1 MNKYL
6 IFRTDRIGDFLLTA
20 ILINSIKRNNPQSY
34 IIVVASENNYDYIK
48 SFKNIDEVLLLKK
61 NFLSKL
67 ILFKNLLIHKF
78 NSIIVHDGKNRSN
91 FITFFLKSNLKIY
104 CKPPGETPYI
114 AGIIKILN
122 TLKFN
127 FLDDDFNMLNDRPYD
142 NKFVLNDKFILLHF
156 DEKWVHK
163 KYISSYLN
171 IEPSEKELILFLKS
185 IVIKTKKNLVVTT
198 GSIPLEILN
207 SIFSANLNKN
217 IFFYNN
223 LNFIELE
230 SIVDKCDLLVACH
243 GAISHVASAK
253 NIKQIDIIEKN
264 KINFYK
270 KWTSHFR
277 NYNFIYRKNFSDLS
291 KEIISNL

>member
-1 MNKYL
+1 MSKYL

-61 NFLSKL
+61 NFINKL
-67 ILFKNLLIHKF
+67 YLLKNLLIYKF

-104 CKPPGETPYI
+104 CKPPSETSYI
-114 AGIIKILN
+114 NSITKILN

-127 FLDDDFNMLNDRPYD
+127 FLDDDLNTLNDRSYD
-142 NKFVLNDKFILLHF
+142 KKFDLNDKFVLLHF
-156 DEKWVHK
+156 DEKWIYK
-163 KYISSYLN
+163 KYISSYTS
-171 IEPSEKELILFLKS
+171 IEPNENELILFLKS
-185 IVIKTKKNLVVTT
+185 IVNKAKKNLVVTT
-198 GSIPLEILN
+198 GSIPLEVLN
-207 SIFSANLNKN
+207 SIFSTNFDKN

-223 LNFIELE
+223 LKFIELE
-230 SIVDKCDLLVACH
+230 SLVDKCDLLVACH

-253 NIKQIDIIEKN
+253 SIKQMDIIEKN
-264 KINFYK
+264 KINFYN

-277 NYNFIYRKNFSDLS
+277 NHNFIYRKNFNDLS
-291 KEIISNL
+291 EEIISNL

>member
-1 MNKYL
+1 MIKYL

-48 SFKNIDEVLLLKK
+48 SFKNVDEVCLLKK
-61 NFLSKL
+61 NFISKL
-67 ILFKNLLIHKF
+67 TLLKNLLIHEF

-104 CKPPGETPYI
+104 CKPSIETSYI
-114 AGIIKILN
+114 AGISKILT

-127 FLDDDFNMLNDRPYD
+127 FLDDDLNTLKDRSYD
-142 NKFVLNDKFILLHF
+142 KKFVLDDKFILLHF
-156 DEKWVHK
+156 DEKWIHK

-171 IEPSEKELILFLKS
+171 IEPNENEFILLLKS
-185 IVIKTKKNLVVTT
+185 IVSKTKKNLVVTT

-207 SIFSANLNKN
+207 SIFKTKLSKN
-217 IFFYNN
+217 IFFYKN

-230 SIVDKCDLLVACH
+230 SLVDKCDLLVACH

-253 NIKQIDIIEKN
+253 NIKQIDIIEKS
-264 KINFYK
+264 KINFYN

-277 NYNFIYRKNFSDLS
+277 NHNFIYRKNFSDLS
-291 KEIISNL
+291 EEIISIL

>member
-1 MNKYL
+1 MIKYL
-6 IFRTDRIGDFLLTA
+6 IFRTDKIGDFLLTA

-34 IIVVASENNYDYIK
+34 IIVVASESNYDYIK

-61 NFLSKL
+61 NFISKL
-67 ILFKNLLIHKF
+67 TLLKNLLIHKF

-91 FITFFLKSNLKIY
+91 FITFLLKSNLKIY
-104 CKPPGETPYI
+104 CKPSREISYI
-114 AGIIKILN
+114 AGITKILN

-127 FLDDDFNMLNDRPYD
+127 FLDEDLNTLNDRSYD
-142 NKFVLNDKFILLHF
+142 KNFVLDGKFILLHF
-156 DEKWVHK
+156 DEKWIYN

-171 IEPSEKELILFLKS
+171 IEPNENELVLFFKS
-185 IVIKTKKNLVVTT
+185 IVNKTKKNLVVTT
-198 GSIPLEILN
+198 GSTSLEILN
-207 SIFSANLNKN
+207 SIFSTNLNKN

-230 SIVDKCDLLVACH
+230 SLVDKCDLLVACH

-253 NIKQIDIIEKN
+253 NIRQMDIIEKK
-264 KINFYK
+264 KINFYN

-277 NYNFIYRKNFSDLS
+277 NHNYIYRKNFSDLS
-291 KEIISNL
+291 EEIISNL

>member
-1 MNKYL
+1 MTKYL

-20 ILINSIKRNNPQSY
+20 ILINSIKRNNPKSY
-34 IIVVASENNYDYIK
+34 IIVVASENNYNYIK

-61 NFLSKL
+61 NFISKL
-67 ILFKNLLIHKF
+67 TLLKNLLIHKF
-78 NSIIVHDGKNRSN
+78 NGIIVHDGKNRSN

-104 CKPPGETPYI
+104 CKSSSETSYI
-114 AGIIKILN
+114 TGIIKILN

-127 FLDDDFNMLNDRPYD
+127 FLDDDLNILNDRAYGKNFD
-142 NKFVLNDKFILLHF
+142 LDDRFILLHF
-156 DEKWVHK
+156 DEKWVYK
-163 KYISSYLN
+163 KYITSYLN
-171 IEPSEKELILFLKS
+171 IEPNENELVLFLKS
-185 IVIKTKKNLVVTT
+185 IVNKTKKNLVVTT
-198 GSIPLEILN
+198 GSVPLDILN
-207 SIFSANLNKN
+207 SIFSKNLSEN
-217 IFFYNN
+217 IFFYKN

-230 SIVDKCDLLVACH
+230 SVVDKCDLLIACH
-243 GAISHVASAK
+243 GAISHIASAK